1 MPSKSSEDRN
11 RLEDKLFEFAL
22 FLLISARGCR
32 DEPCIYGSFRLM
44 DAISRI
50 CDIYA
55 KSNRLEPDSFLAE
68 IKKQVDRD
76 KYKSIQSED
85 AFIQSM
91 DDLVA
96 KFTDELKVRY
106 ASSKE

>member
-1 MPSKSSEDRN
+1 MTARDSEERN
-11 RLEDKLFEFAL
+11 RLEDKLFEFVL

-44 DAISRI
+44 DAISRL
-50 CDIYA
+50 CDVYA
-55 KSNRLEPDSFLAE
+55 KSDRLEPDPFLAQV
-68 IKKQVDRD
+68 KKQVDRD
-76 KYKSIQSED
+76 KYKSIQSEEE
-85 AFIQSM
+85 FIKSM

-106 ASSKE
+106 SSE